1 MCSRMLYCSAT
12 NIVGDTVLV
21 LRKCGYGSN
30 RLSWLL
36 LLPLIVEVTLEMNAQ
51 VTSAGGGS
59 AIPLHPRLL
68 ARLVSAAVDGAKGV
82 PVTVKMRIG
91 VSEELHTFIEAG
103 RVSEAEGAA
112 GVTLHARTARAG
124 AGV

>member
-1 MCSRMLYCSAT
+1 MFLF
-12 NIVGDTVLV
+12 
-21 LRKCGYGSN
+21 
-30 RLSWLL
+30 
-36 LLPLIVEVTLEMNAQ
+36 Q

-68 ARLVSAAVDGAKGV
+68 ARIVSAAVAGANGV

-91 VSEELHTFIEAG
+91 ISDELLTFKEAG

-112 GVTLHARTARAG
+112 GDTLHARTADQVG
-124 AGV
+124 DLL